1 MMLHEWFWDLY
12 MTTIA
17 YIHDGTSVYDSIFL
31 KQLSSENTVYFLTFN
46 GNPEFA
52 PKQATLVRM
61 PGLFSTV
68 MLGMIEGL
76 LMYAIAPL
84 RALVLRLYLALVKP
98 QIALG
103 CMVTKYGF
111 YVALSGFKPFI
122 LIIWGS
128 DILLAPKRLF
138 PSRLVVKLT
147 LRRADAVIV
156 DSEVQK
162 EAALQLGCNPERILK
177 FPWFDPKNV
186 HAAHLLASKADI
198 RKRLGWTENPI
209 VINTRSHE
217 PIYGV
222 EYFVEAIPEVINKL
236 PEARFLILG
245 EGHLSAKLK
254 EKVKEL
260 RVEDY
265 VKFLG
270 MLPREDTI
278 AYVNAA
284 DLYVS
289 TSLSDGTSAS
299 LLEAMTLGLPPLVTA
314 IPGNME
320 WIRDGWNGYLVGIR
334 DPHMLAEKITVLL
347 NDKDLRYKLG
357 KNAQETI
364 ETRVDWQESSR
375 AFSDLIFKL
384 AKD

>member
-1 MMLHEWFWDLY
+1 

-31 KQLSSENTVYFLTFN
+31 KHLSSGNAVYFLTFN
-46 GNPEFA
+46 GNPKFV
-52 PKQATLVRM
+52 PKQVALVKM
-61 PGLFSTV
+61 PGLFSTIMSG
-68 MLGMIEGL
+68 MLEGF

-84 RALVLRLYLALVKP
+84 RALILRLYFTFVRP

-103 CMVTKYGF
+103 CMATKYGF
-111 YVALSGFKPFI
+111 YVALSGFRPLV
-122 LIIWGS
+122 LIVWGS
-128 DILLAPKRLF
+128 DILLAPKRLL
-138 PSRLVVKLT
+138 PSRLAVKLT

-162 EAALQLGCNPERILK
+162 DAVIELGCNPEKILK

-186 HAAHLLASKADI
+186 HAARSPTSRDDI
-198 RKRLGWTENPI
+198 RDKLGWTENPI

-245 EGHLSAKLK
+245 AGQLSAKLK

-260 RVEDY
+260 RIENY

-270 MLPREDTI
+270 MLPRENTI

-289 TSLSDGTSAS
+289 ASLSDGTSSS
-299 LLEAMTLGLPPLVTA
+299 LLEAMTLGIPPLVTA

-320 WIRDGWNGYLVGIR
+320 WIRDGWNGYLVGIK

-347 NDKDLRYKLG
+347 NDKDLRDKLG

-364 ETRVDWQESSR
+364 EARVDWQKSSR